1 MATLYL
7 WVEVMAIWCVHLS
20 KLIQLYLYVNYL
32 NKSDI
37 LKDFTCG
44 KMSIVGGPLTSAKPD
59 DKKETSTR
67 MWGYSVVG

>member
-1 MATLYL
+1 MQ
-7 WVEVMAIWCVHLS
+7 LS
-20 KLIQLYLYVNYL
+20 KLIQLYLYINYL